1 MGLIR
6 TSQRVTGLALFRLD
20 GRFATKSRFF
30 GTTFLFHQRS
40 ALRFESVDHRQVSE
54 LTGDTH
60 CLNRLR
66 GTMLCVHSTTLGT
79 TK

>member
-1 MGLIR
+1 L
-6 TSQRVTGLALFRLD
+6 
-20 GRFATKSRFF
+20 
-30 GTTFLFHQRS
+30 
-40 ALRFESVDHRQVSE
+40 ESLDHRQVSE

-66 GTMLCVHSTTLGT
+66 GTMLCAHSTTLGT